1 MSAPGPIPD
10 LAEDARARGLM
21 ASGRAALVLLSGG
34 RDSVCLVDLATRIA
48 GPDAV
53 TALHVNYRLREGANQ
68 DEALCRELCLR
79 LGVDLHVRTA
89 GPPPPGNLQAWAREL
104 RYAAAR
110 ELAAGADV
118 AAGHTASDQVET
130 ILYRLAAA
138 PSRRA
143 LLGMAPR
150 EGSLVRPLL
159 FYTREQTTSYCRD
172 RGLAWRED
180 PTNDSAR
187 FARGRVRNQL
197 VPALRD
203 IHPAA
208 EANVLAVA
216 EILRQEAAVLDELVD
231 GVLNGE
237 DSVALDTLR
246 ALPPALGRLVVQ
258 RLADRA
264 VGRPAP
270 GVSRRLPDILGLR
283 DTGTAFLDL
292 PSGVRARAERG
303 TLSFS
308 ARSPTL
314 D

>member
-1 MSAPGPIPD
+1 
-10 LAEDARARGLM
+10 
-21 ASGRAALVLLSGG
+21 
-34 RDSVCLVDLATRIA
+34 
-48 GPDAV
+48 
-53 TALHVNYRLREGANQ
+53 
-68 DEALCRELCLR
+68 
-79 LGVDLHVRTA
+79 
-89 GPPPPGNLQAWAREL
+89 
-104 RYAAAR
+104 
-110 ELAAGADV
+110 
-118 AAGHTASDQVET
+118 
-130 ILYRLAAA
+130 
-138 PSRRA
+138 
-143 LLGMAPR
+143 
-150 EGSLVRPLL
+150 VRPLL

-246 ALPPALGRLVVQ
+246 ALPAALGRLVVQ

-283 DTGTAFLDL
+283 DTGTALLDL

-308 ARSPTL
+308 ARL